1 MKVSVEDV
9 SSVKKIMHIEVPQAR
24 VTKAIDKAYVNLKKT
39 AKIKGFR
46 QGKVPRSVLER
57 MFQKD
62 VRADVRSELLQESF
76 IAAIE
81 ETKFNIVG
89 NPVIDPPEVDA
100 ASDYVYDAT
109 VEIPPVLG
117 DIDWKGLTLK
127 KTMYAASDGEIE
139 AQLAMLQR
147 RLAQKEP
154 IAEDRMLRDDDYA
167 QITYEGFFNG
177 RPYEETQ
184 RTENHIL
191 HVGLGEMTPAFDEQ
205 ILGMEKGDTRKFRI
219 TFPPEYKNP
228 NLAARDIDF
237 EVTLN
242 EIRVEV
248 LPEIDDDMAKK
259 LGQFENL
266 DALRAAI
273 RANLTEGYE
282 KRIEQELNEQIFLTL
297 IAGTDFEVPGTMVD
311 QELEAIVNE
320 AEQSFTYHNMTLDQ
334 VGLTRESLKEKYKDT
349 AEKQVRRH
357 IILSKIIDQ
366 EKLEVS
372 EEEMEKGFQQIA
384 DSYQQPVDGIK
395 DYYKQNG
402 EKLAVFKHTLL
413 EKQAIQIIVDNSQ
426 ITEVEPEQSETT
438 EKTPDSPQE

>member
-9 SSVKKIMHIEVPQAR
+9 SSVKKIMHIAVPQER
-24 VTKAIDKAYVNLKKT
+24 VAKAIDKAYVNLKKT

-46 QGKVPRSVLER
+46 QGKVPRTVLER

-81 ETKFNIVG
+81 ETKLNIVG

-100 ASDYVYDAT
+100 DSDYVYDAT
-109 VEIPPVLG
+109 VEIPPVID
-117 DIDWKGLTLK
+117 DIEWKGLALK
-127 KTMYAASDGEIE
+127 KTLYAASDGEID
-139 AQLAMLQR
+139 AQLAMLRQ
-147 RLAQKEP
+147 RLAQKVAIE
-154 IAEDRMLRDDDYA
+154 ENRVLRDDDYA

-177 RPYEETQ
+177 RPYEATQ

-205 ILGMEKGDTRKFRI
+205 ILGMEKGDTRKFKI

-248 LPEIDDDMAKK
+248 LPEINDDMAKK
-259 LGQFENL
+259 LGQFEDL
-266 DALRAAI
+266 DALKAAI
-273 RANLTEGYE
+273 RVNLTEGYQ

-297 IAGTDFEVPGTMVD
+297 IERTTFEVPETMVE

-372 EEEMEKGFQQIA
+372 DEALEKGFQQMA
-384 DSYQQPVDGIK
+384 DTYQQPIDGIK
-395 DYYKQNG
+395 AYYNQNG
-402 EKLAVFKHTLL
+402 DKLAVFKHTLL

-426 ITEVEPEQSETT
+426 ISEVEPEKAETD
-438 EKTPDSPQE
+438 EQAPDSTEE